1 MESNYRLFPSNQT
14 ARLWISSH
22 RRSELWTIMLRKTN
36 LAHLCVCMHL
46 WPRHNSCPW
55 LKGGHYFCTHW
66 QRGSNTVWCSCGA
79 TETNTEKIHK
89 AHKHKRNLKTAS
101 STPSIT
107 AHMTKEKTVHK
118 KKEWMKMESC
128 TSWIGGACFSP
139 AGRNWR
145 ERSRRSQTWYRCTN
159 MAVIQRSIAIKRQRR
174 RNSWLNERVSS
185 LIASSRWWSNSCCC
199 CRQPVTLLELSWG
212 AVMCFFSL
220 SLSGLSTPSLLAF
233 SLFLS
238 QIHSA
243 CTTPHLTSRLAA

>member
-1 MESNYRLFPSNQT
+1 MSDATSHEETKEADHSSTVSTLLLCKHRTLPHPSLQATGRQEEHKQRRMESNYRLFPSNQT

-22 RRSELWTIMLRKTN
+22 RRSELWTIMLRTTN

-174 RNSWLNERVSS
+174 RNSWLNERVS
-185 LIASSRWWSNSCCC
+185 LW
-199 CRQPVTLLELSWG
+199 
-212 AVMCFFSL
+212 
-220 SLSGLSTPSLLAF
+220 
-233 SLFLS
+233 
-238 QIHSA
+238 
-243 CTTPHLTSRLAA
+243 